1 MRRSHNVSHPL
12 IDLLSLSRWVTK
24 ATDALCDFHKFYIK
38 INDPAHRSS
47 LDVPKAPLFQAYRS
61 YRDAMKLWESIDLC
75 NSGLLATI
83 HPHVKRTLIL
93 ARMSANAVQ
102 PRVVA
107 LHIINKIERANTQVS
122 IGERLSRADS
132 SLRECLKNKKQTEA
146 MHLREEVINVKLSVS
161 RIFRIFCIF
170 SETLFRK

>member
-1 MRRSHNVSHPL
+1 MTIGECL
-12 IDLLSLSRWVTK
+12 WLTDEDLELSAVIFGNECSCV
-24 ATDALCDFHKFYIK
+24 
-38 INDPAHRSS
+38 
-47 LDVPKAPLFQAYRS
+47 
-61 YRDAMKLWESIDLC
+61 
-75 NSGLLATI
+75 LLNYV
-83 HPHVKRTLIL
+83 VKRTLIL

-107 LHIINKIERANTQVS
+107 LHVINKIERANTQVS

-161 RIFRIFCIF
+161 SIFRTVCIF
-170 SETLFRK
+170 SETLFRR

>member
-1 MRRSHNVSHPL
+1 
-12 IDLLSLSRWVTK
+12 
-24 ATDALCDFHKFYIK
+24 
-38 INDPAHRSS
+38 
-47 LDVPKAPLFQAYRS
+47 
-61 YRDAMKLWESIDLC
+61 MKLWESIDLC
-75 NSGLLATI
+75 NSGLLAI
-83 HPHVKRTLIL
+83 ILPHVKRTLTR
-93 ARMSANAVQ
+93 ARTSANAVQ

-161 RIFRIFCIF
+161 SVFRTVCIF